1 MLLSL
6 RNPSPALGVELNT
19 LLLQGVQTMDR
30 YPRPLLPQSPSRPYH
45 PTSHP
50 SFIPSFKACHPPVLI
65 WACHF
70 TSRVS
75 RSLISVGVCLF
86 EPLFAFLWS
95 SLLLLQK
102 TMLVFLYFCI
112 VNLVILPCH
121 NSWSHF
127 MCGHVSC
134 GFDYYYNGMFY
145 FMFYLK
151 RLKMLFVWFM
161 CVCKENVT
169 WSIYELFLLHR
180 LYNLS
185 LCLF

>member
-1 MLLSL
+1 MEWAFIKRRSSWFKWRKKNCFLTPSFITVEVQTFECTLTDSCWMLLSL

-102 TMLVFLYFCI
+102 TMLVFLYSEF
-112 VNLVILPCH
+112 
-121 NSWSHF
+121 S
-127 MCGHVSC
+127 
-134 GFDYYYNGMFY
+134 Y
-145 FMFYLK
+145 FA
-151 RLKMLFVWFM
+151 
-161 CVCKENVT
+161 
-169 WSIYELFLLHR
+169 
-180 LYNLS
+180 LS
-185 LCLF
+185 

>member
-1 MLLSL
+1 MEWVFIKRRSSWFKWRKKKLFSDSFVHYCRSSDVWMHPHWQSCWMLLSL

-102 TMLVFLYFCI
+102 TMLVFLYSEF
-112 VNLVILPCH
+112 
-121 NSWSHF
+121 S
-127 MCGHVSC
+127 
-134 GFDYYYNGMFY
+134 Y
-145 FMFYLK
+145 FA
-151 RLKMLFVWFM
+151 
-161 CVCKENVT
+161 
-169 WSIYELFLLHR
+169 
-180 LYNLS
+180 LS
-185 LCLF
+185 